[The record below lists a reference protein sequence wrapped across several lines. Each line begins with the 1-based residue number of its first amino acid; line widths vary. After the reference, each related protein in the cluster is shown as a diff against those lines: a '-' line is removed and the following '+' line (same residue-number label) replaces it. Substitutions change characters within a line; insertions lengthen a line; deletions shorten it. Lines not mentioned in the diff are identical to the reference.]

1 MARVKGPGQNTGV
14 GKVETSFFEFGSNLE
29 PVELKSGEHLSGVTL
44 AYEIYGELN
53 DARDNAILV
62 FHALTGSQHAAG
74 INPSV
79 PGVGAL
85 WTDECQSGW
94 WEDFIGP
101 GRALDTDRFAV
112 ICVNYLGGC
121 YGSTGPSSINPE
133 TDKPYGSSFPGV
145 GFCDIVDSQVRLLDH
160 LGIGRL
166 HAVTGASV
174 GGIMCLSLATRFP
187 DRVRIVI
194 PIAAGLRVTPLQLI
208 HNFEQANAITTDADF
223 AGGDYYEGPHPTR
236 GLALARMIGH
246 KTFVSLEAMEE
257 RARREVAVDEFAG
270 PIRILNPLESYMWHQ
285 GQKFVSRFD
294 ANSYLRFMQAWQ
306 TSDLLAEAGVA
317 TYEELF
323 ALCRHQRFM
332 VFSIDSDVCYYPE
345 EQAGLVAELKHAQAP
360 VRHITVH
367 SDKGHDAFLLE
378 PDLFEPHMAQALEAW
393 V

>member
-1 MARVKGPGQNTGV
+1 MTSGV
-14 GKVETSFFEFGSNLE
+14 GTVESRFFELGSKLE
-29 PVELKSGEHLSGVTL
+29 PIKLRSGEQLSEVTL

-53 DARDNAILV
+53 ADRDNAILV

-74 INPSV
+74 FNPSV

-94 WEDFIGP
+94 WDEFIGP

-121 YGSTGPSSINPE
+121 YGSTGPSSVNPD
-133 TDKPYGSSFPGV
+133 TDEPYGSSFPEV
-145 GFCDIVDSQVRLLDH
+145 SFCDIVDSQIPLLDH
-160 LGIGRL
+160 LGIVRL

-194 PIAAGLRVTPLQLI
+194 PIAAGLRVTPLQLL
-208 HNFEQANAITTDADF
+208 HNFEQANAIITDADF
-223 AGGDYYEGPHPTR
+223 VGGDYYDGPNPDG

-246 KTFVSLEAMEE
+246 KTFVSLQAMEE
-257 RARREVAVDEFAG
+257 RARDEVGNEFAG
-270 PIRILNPLESYMWHQ
+270 PIRISNPLESYMWHQ
-285 GQKFVSRFD
+285 GQKFVQRFD
-294 ANSYLRFMQAWQ
+294 ANSYLRLMQAWQ
-306 TSDLLAEAGVA
+306 TSDLLGEAGVSNFD
-317 TYEELF
+317 ELF
-323 ALCRHQRFM
+323 SPCRHQRHM

-345 EQAGLVAELKHAQAP
+345 EQVALVAALKQAQVP
-360 VRHITVH
+360 VRHVTVH

-378 PDLFEPHMAQALEAW
+378 PELFEPHLTQTLQAW
-393 V
+393 T